1 MKPKITNPWLEIAE
15 KNTAGVRKKLP
26 VKQNIAKTIGLPAG
40 TILIELFEGSMVE
53 LTDGPKMGFAL
64 LHFVDAKNN
73 RFAFMASPMELQDLR
88 NICTDILKDM
98 GCEEAVGTL
107 Q

>member
-1 MKPKITNPWLEIAE
+1 MKPKIAASWQEITE
-15 KNTAGVRKKLP
+15 KNTAVVRKKLP
-26 VKQNIAKTIGLPAG
+26 VKQDIAKSIELPAG
-40 TILIELFEGSMVE
+40 TTLIELFEGSRVE
-53 LTDGPKMGFAL
+53 LTDGSGMGFAL

-73 RFAFMASPMELQDLR
+73 RFAFMASPMELQYLR

-98 GCEEAVGTL
+98 GCEEVVGTL